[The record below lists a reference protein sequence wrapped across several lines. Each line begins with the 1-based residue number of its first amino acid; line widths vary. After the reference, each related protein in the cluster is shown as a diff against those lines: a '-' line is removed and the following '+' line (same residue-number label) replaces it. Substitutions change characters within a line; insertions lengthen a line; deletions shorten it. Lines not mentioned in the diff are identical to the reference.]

1 MFRFLGILL
10 FALWTG
16 VASAQSVRAPRLHVL
31 DNGLR
36 VLTVEDRANPI
47 VTVTWS
53 AHVGDS
59 AEPPDF
65 AGNSHYLEH
74 LLLFRGTEK
83 FPKNE
88 IGEWVASRGGYF
100 NGHTWYDYT
109 TFEIMSSL
117 GDLDASLERHEQ
129 MMFHAAFSGE
139 DFETEKK
146 AVFEELRG
154 GLDSPYGYIWRA
166 SPYHMY
172 PKDTYYSRSTIGT
185 IETVQAATVDR
196 VRRYYEDYYVPNN
209 MTMAIVGD
217 IDTEEV
223 IAKVSARFGGY
234 ERRDVP
240 PNRYEP
246 VGMKAGVTVVAEE
259 RDVGKAYMLLA
270 VEGPHAAAP
279 EYFPYALL
287 AGYLSNGKTS
297 LFRDELISKRKLVG
311 NISMDAFPRRFARGW
326 QSLDLECDPKDAAT
340 AIGAIWE
347 LIARVQT
354 EGISDADLDLARKRM
369 ISAYRFTLDDQ
380 YQVAS
385 SLVESDA
392 HGDYRLFSEY
402 EARLSA
408 VTAADV
414 QAVAMKYFDPAQ
426 FFLMAIFPP
435 DEIPENF
442 EADVKSAARNN
453 VPFGGG
459 VVSRTLPSGAVL
471 VHEGRP
477 GSATESFTLTVLAGD
492 RDESTA
498 GTAGAVTRMMTE
510 RTKSMTKQEL
520 QDLLDRNGFQLS
532 AWSSPDA
539 SYFNLAAP
547 AGATEEA
554 AALLLSIVTTPSFA
568 EAEWEPLRVK
578 MISDVEA
585 AMDQPTTT
593 ALDNLYSTAF
603 KGTGYGSTLG
613 DVRAGLTK
621 LAPGDLQSFWKSRY
635 RAGSMAVAYS
645 GGASEAAVAEALGG
659 LAALDG
665 KAPARKTIRSA
676 PREGEVRVAVPMEGK
691 TQANMNLAW
700 PAPPAATDDAILW
713 KLAERAIGGDLAG
726 RLWKLRQ
733 DEGLAYTVWIY
744 GDDLRDQPM
753 TRIFMGTAAEKRE
766 LGLAAIHREVKRA
779 MSGLT
784 QDELDRVK
792 VSYIANLDRLD
803 RTATRRSNRL
813 AEWWGL
819 GLPAGQRERMRR
831 VITTATLTDVNRVI
845 GSVLDPANYYFSE
858 AGAVPE

>member
-1 MFRFLGILL
+1 MFRILGILAL
-10 FALWTG
+10 ALWTG
-16 VASAQSVRAPRLHVL
+16 VAAAQSVRAPRLHVL

-109 TFEIMSSL
+109 TFEIMSSP

-172 PKDTYYSRSTIGT
+172 PEDTYYSRSTIGT
-185 IETVQAATVDR
+185 IETVQAATIDR
-196 VRRYYEDYYVPNN
+196 VRRYYKDYYVPNN
-209 MTMAIVGD
+209 MTLAIVGD
-217 IDTEEV
+217 IDTDEV
-223 IAKVSARFGGY
+223 LEKVEARFGKY
-234 ERRDVP
+234 ERREVP
-240 PNRYEP
+240 ANRYEP
-246 VGMKAGVTVVAEE
+246 VSMKNGVTVVAEE
-259 RDVGKAYMLLA
+259 RDIGKAYMLLA
-270 VEGPHAAAP
+270 IEGPRADAP
-279 EYFPYALL
+279 EHYPYALL

-297 LFRDELISKRKLVG
+297 LFRDELISKRKLVSS
-311 NISMDAFPRRFARGW
+311 ISMAAYPRRFARGW
-326 QSLDLECDPKDAAT
+326 QAIDLECEPDVAAKT
-340 AIGAIWE
+340 IGAIWE

-354 EGISDADLDLARKRM
+354 EGISQADLELARKRM
-369 ISAYRFTLDDQ
+369 ISDYRFSLDDQ
-380 YQVAS
+380 YRVAS

-392 HGDYRLFSEY
+392 HGDYRLFSDY
-402 EARLSA
+402 EARLSE

-414 QAVAMKYFDPAQ
+414 QAVAMKYFDPEQ

-435 DEIPENF
+435 DQIPANF
-442 EADVKSAARNN
+442 ESDVKSGARRS
-453 VPFGGG
+453 VPLAGG
-459 VVSRTLPSGAVL
+459 VISRTLPSGATL
-471 VHEGRP
+471 LHEVRP
-477 GSATESFTLTVLAGD
+477 GSATESFTLAVMAGD
-492 RDESTA
+492 RDEVVA

-539 SYFNLAAP
+539 SYYNLAAP

-554 AALLLSIVTTPSFA
+554 AALLLSIVTAPSFA
-568 EAEWEPLRVK
+568 EAEWAPLRTE
-578 MISDVEA
+578 MRSDVQA
-585 AMDQPTTT
+585 AMDQPTTI
-593 ALDNLYSTAF
+593 AIDNLYSTAF
-603 KGTGYGSTLG
+603 SGTGYGSTLHE
-613 DVRAGLTK
+613 VRSGLAELRTR
-621 LAPGDLQSFWKSRY
+621 DLQSFWKSRY
-635 RAGSMAVAYS
+635 RAGSIAVAYS
-645 GGASEAAVAEALGG
+645 GGASEETVANALSG
-659 LAALDG
+659 LDALKG
-665 KAPARKTIRSA
+665 KAAARESIQST
-676 PREGEVRVAVPMEGK
+676 PRAGEVRKAAPMEGK
-691 TQANMNLAW
+691 TQANMNIAW
-700 PAPPAATDDAILW
+700 PAPPVASDEAILW

-733 DEGLAYTVWIY
+733 IEGLAYTVWMY
-744 GDDLRDQPM
+744 GDDLRDQPL

-766 LGLAAIHREVKRA
+766 KGLAAIHREVNGA
-779 MSGLT
+779 TSGLT

-803 RTATRRSNRL
+803 RTSTRRSNRL

-819 GLPAGQRERMRR
+819 GLPVGQRERMRR
-831 VITTATLTDVNRVI
+831 VISGATLTDVNRVVK
-845 GSVLDPANYYFSE
+845 SVLDPANYYFSE
-858 AGAVPE
+858 AGAVPQ

>member
-1 MFRFLGILL
+1 MIRFLVIL
-10 FALWTG
+10 ALTLWSG
-16 VASAQSVRAPRLHVL
+16 LASAQSVRAPRLHVL

-36 VLTVEDRANPI
+36 LLTVEDRATPI

-109 TFEIMSSL
+109 TFEIMSAP

-154 GLDSPYGYIWRA
+154 GLDNPYGYIWRA
-166 SPYHMY
+166 APYKMY
-172 PKDTYYSRSTIGT
+172 PKETYYSRSTIGT

-196 VRRYYEDYYVPNN
+196 VRRYYKDYYVPNN
-209 MTMAIVGD
+209 MTMAVVGD
-217 IDTEEV
+217 IDTEDV
-223 IAKVSARFGGY
+223 IAKVSARFGRY
-234 ERRDVP
+234 ERSEVP
-240 PNRYEP
+240 ANRYEP
-246 VGMKAGVTVVAEE
+246 VSMKKGVNVVAEE

-270 VEGPHAAAP
+270 LEGPRAEAP
-279 EYFPYALL
+279 EFYPYVLL

-297 LFRDELISKRKLVG
+297 LFQDELISKRKLVG
-311 NISMDAFPRRFARGW
+311 NISMAGYPRRFAKGW
-326 QSLDLECDPKDAAT
+326 QAIDLECEPAA
-340 AIGAIWE
+340 AVKSVGAIWE
-347 LIARVQT
+347 LVARVQT
-354 EGISDADLDLARKRM
+354 EGISQADLELARKRL
-369 ISAYRFTLDDQ
+369 ISDHRFSLDDQ

-385 SLVESDA
+385 RLVESDA

-402 EARLSA
+402 EERLGA

-435 DEIPENF
+435 DEIPANF
-442 EADVKSAARNN
+442 ESEVKVAARNN
-453 VPFGGG
+453 VPPAGGI
-459 VVSRTLPSGAVL
+459 VSRTLPSGATL
-471 VHEGRP
+471 LHEARP
-477 GSATESFTLTVLAGD
+477 GSATESFTLAVMAGD
-492 RDESTA
+492 RDETVP

-532 AWSSPDA
+532 AWNGRDA

-568 EAEWEPLRVK
+568 EAEWAPLRVK
-578 MISDVEA
+578 IRSDVES
-585 AMDQPTTT
+585 AMDQPTTI
-593 ALDNLYSTAF
+593 AVDNLYSTAF
-603 KGTGYGSTLG
+603 AGTGYGSTLRE
-613 DVRAGLTK
+613 VRSGIESLQ
-621 LAPGDLQSFWKSRY
+621 PGDLEAFWKKRY
-635 RAGSMAVAYS
+635 RAGSIAVAYS
-645 GGASEAAVAEALGG
+645 GGASENTVANSLRG

-665 KAPARKTIRSA
+665 KAPARKVVRSA
-676 PREGEVRVAVPMEGK
+676 PRAGEVRVAAPMEGK
-691 TQANMNLAW
+691 TQANLNLAW
-700 PAPPAATDDAILW
+700 PSPPTATDEAILW

-733 DEGLAYTVWIY
+733 DEGLAYTVWI
-744 GDDLRDQPM
+744 
-753 TRIFMGTAAEKRE
+753 
-766 LGLAAIHREVKRA
+766 
-779 MSGLT
+779 
-784 QDELDRVK
+784 
-792 VSYIANLDRLD
+792 
-803 RTATRRSNRL
+803 
-813 AEWWGL
+813 
-819 GLPAGQRERMRR
+819 
-831 VITTATLTDVNRVI
+831 
-845 GSVLDPANYYFSE
+845 
-858 AGAVPE
+858 